1 MKKVG
6 LDDLTPGDIVRVVW
20 KDNLRTHN
28 SLPGPPMQAE
38 SFGRVVEVT
47 EEGIALFQNRVLNAD
62 EVEAIECMD
71 GQLILRPNILLIELL
86 KKKVLDE

>member
-6 LDDLTPGDIVRVVW
+6 LNDLVSGDIVRIVW

-28 SLPGPPMQAE
+28 SVPGLPMQAE

-47 EEGIALFQNRVLNAD
+47 EEGVALFQNRVLNAD
-62 EVEAIECMD
+62 EVGAIECMD
-71 GQLILRPNILLIELL
+71 GQLILRPNVISVEVF
-86 KKKVLDE
+86 KKGPQI